1 MAFFYVKSGG
11 TATGDGGRYAS
22 AQTGTFTALGATGY
36 YNTINDALSATTPPA
51 SADDIRVS
59 DLHSFDSLA
68 VSISISVADL
78 LPGINLI
85 CVSDANIDAYRT
97 VEATR
102 GKEETASGTAAD
114 VTVDGSLNAFGM
126 EFSSIDN
133 LVLRNDGGAQSINDC
148 KLTVVNAGLLQ
159 ILGQVPVTIN
169 DSEIALDNASAY
181 ILADGTDITV
191 NKGVVTT
198 ASAGINNLSSTGFR
212 NGGTKMRFNAV
223 DLSAVTGNLIGNV
236 GGTITTDDK
245 INVEFDLCMLSATA
259 VRANETFKSMHQRV
273 LTRRCSNS
281 SAAAEYQYGLTAI
294 GGDVDDDSV
303 IFRNEDP
310 AFADSGAKISYKI
323 VTNSDA
329 SIYTPLWF
337 EFPNERFAELSV
349 LASDTLRFYITSNSA
364 LTDKDIWVV
373 IDYQDG
379 TNKETANHAGSAPSP
394 SRTTCLNP
402 LATGTT
408 LTADGTSTWT
418 GGLTNKYQ
426 IDVSTTGDAGA
437 DCVPI
442 VKVFTSKPSIT
453 IQIASIYELV

>member
-22 AQTGTFTALGATGY
+22 AQTGTFTALGAAGY
-36 YNTINDALSATTPPA
+36 YSTINDALSATTPPA

-102 GKEETASGTAAD
+102 GKEATTSGTAAD

-212 NGGTKMRFNAV
+212 NGGTKCALM
-223 DLSAVTGNLIGNV
+223 LLI
-236 GGTITTDDK
+236 
-245 INVEFDLCMLSATA
+245 
-259 VRANETFKSMHQRV
+259 
-273 LTRRCSNS
+273 
-281 SAAAEYQYGLTAI
+281 
-294 GGDVDDDSV
+294 
-303 IFRNEDP
+303 
-310 AFADSGAKISYKI
+310 
-323 VTNSDA
+323 
-329 SIYTPLWF
+329 
-337 EFPNERFAELSV
+337 
-349 LASDTLRFYITSNSA
+349 
-364 LTDKDIWVV
+364 
-373 IDYQDG
+373 
-379 TNKETANHAGSAPSP
+379 
-394 SRTTCLNP
+394 
-402 LATGTT
+402 
-408 LTADGTSTWT
+408 
-418 GGLTNKYQ
+418 
-426 IDVSTTGDAGA
+426 
-437 DCVPI
+437 
-442 VKVFTSKPSIT
+442 
-453 IQIASIYELV
+453 